1 MKRQASPDALKSQA
15 DFYRKLQSA
24 QFAPLYLFEGTEE
37 YLREQAL
44 RKLTEAAIDSSA
56 RDFNYTAISVAQSD
70 LGEALILARQYPFI
84 AARRMVVVTSFEAIN
99 DEKQLEL
106 LKDYLRAPV
115 ETTVLVFVSAAL
127 DNRRNIATMLR
138 KTCELVSFAPLDD
151 REGAPQWVRDYV
163 ARGDCFID
171 TGAAAYLVGMVGTD
185 LRHLVTECDK
195 LMTYL
200 SGEKGKKVI
209 TKELIDELVRYGR
222 ELSNF
227 ELTDALVAGERKRA
241 LLLLDRIFATAGE
254 APQTLSLFIL
264 GAIASQYRKLLTAR
278 EMMARNALNADI
290 AKAVGMSPY
299 GVTHLNERAR
309 KFETER
315 LLNGI
320 ARIAATDVALKSS
333 LATPR
338 LQLELLICELC
349 PPASER
355 RAAFPG

>member
-1 MKRQASPDALKSQA
+1 MKRQASPDALKSQS
-15 DFYRKLQSA
+15 DFYRKLQA
-24 QFAPLYLFEGTEE
+24 GQFAPLYLFEGTER

-44 RKLTEAAIDSSA
+44 RKLIEAAIDVSA
-56 RDFNYTAISVAQSD
+56 RDFNYAAISVAQGD
-70 LGEALILARQYPFI
+70 LGEALGLARQYPFI
-84 AARRMVVVTSFEAIN
+84 SARRMVVTTGFEAIN

-106 LKDYLRAPV
+106 LKDYLRAPI
-115 ETTVLVFVSAAL
+115 ETTVLVFVSDAL

-138 KTCELVSFAPLDD
+138 KTCETVSFAPLDERD
-151 REGAPQWVRDYV
+151 GAPQWVRDYV
-163 ARGDCFID
+163 ARGDCSID

-185 LRHLVTECDK
+185 LRRLASESDK

-200 SGEKGKKVI
+200 SGEKGRKVI
-209 TKELIDELVRYGR
+209 TKELIDDLVRYAR

-227 ELTDALVAGERKRA
+227 DLTDAIVAGERKRA
-241 LLLLDRIFATAGE
+241 LVLLDRIFATAGE
-254 APQTLSLFIL
+254 PPQTLSIFIL
-264 GAIASQYRKLLTAR
+264 GALASQYRKLLTAK

-309 KFETER
+309 KFETAR
-315 LLNGI
+315 LLEGM
-320 ARIAATDVALKSS
+320 ARIAQTDVALKSS

-349 PPASER
+349 PPPVAPSSR
-355 RAAFPG
+355 FGR

>member
-1 MKRQASPDALKSQA
+1 MKRSPSPDALKSQS
-15 DFYRKLQSA
+15 DFYRKLQA
-24 QFAPLYLFEGTEE
+24 GQFAPLYLFEGTEQ

-44 RKLTEAAIDSSA
+44 RKLTDAAIDPSV
-56 RDFNYTAISVAQSD
+56 RDFNYAAISVAQGD
-70 LGEALILARQYPFI
+70 LGEALAMARQFPFI
-84 AARRMVVVTSFEAIN
+84 AVRRMVVVTGFEAIS

-106 LKDYLRAPV
+106 LKDYLRAPG
-115 ETTVLVFVSAAL
+115 ETTVLVFVSDAL

-138 KTCELVSFAPLDD
+138 KTCETVSFAPLDE

-163 ARGDCFID
+163 TRGDCFMD

-185 LRHLVTECDK
+185 LRRLAAELDK

-209 TKELIDELVRYGR
+209 TKELIDELVRYAR

-227 ELTDALVAGERKRA
+227 DLTDAIVAGERRRA
-241 LLLLDRIFATAGE
+241 LVLLDRIFATAGE

-264 GAIASQYRKLLTAR
+264 GAIASQYRKLLTAK
-278 EMMARNALNADI
+278 EMMQRNALNADI

-309 KFETER
+309 KMETAR
-315 LLNGI
+315 LLNGM

-338 LQLELLICELC
+338 LQLEVLICELC
-349 PPASER
+349 PPAPER
-355 RAAFPG
+355 SARLTR